1 MLPPDAYIERA
12 KRALHTRYPDIRL
25 AAYNTPLIFRRFY
38 SDAPAADRDI
48 ICVRFAYKEMVKPPF
63 PAAKKLPNPQMMVRP
78 ALLVL
83 MRKDLSKVYVNE
95 AYYQLW

>member
-1 MLPPDAYIERA
+1 MLSPAAYIERA
-12 KRALHTRYPDIRL
+12 KKALRTRYADIRL
-25 AAYNTPLIFRRFY
+25 PAYDTPLVFRRFY
-38 SDAPAADRDI
+38 SDAPPADRDV

-83 MRKDLSKVYVNE
+83 IRKDLSKTYVNE
-95 AYYQLW
+95 VYYQLW